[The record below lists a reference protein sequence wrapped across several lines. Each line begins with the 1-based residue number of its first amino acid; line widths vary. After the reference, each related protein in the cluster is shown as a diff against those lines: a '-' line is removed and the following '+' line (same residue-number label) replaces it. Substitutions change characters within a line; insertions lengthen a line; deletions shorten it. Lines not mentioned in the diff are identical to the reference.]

1 MQPMIYLGLALLL
14 GVTALIFWVNARR
27 SPRHQ
32 GGDDRTSGS
41 GRSEHN

>member
-14 GVTALIFWVNARR
+14 GVIALTFWVNARR
-27 SPRHQ
+27 STRHRG
-32 GGDDRTSGS
+32 GGDRTTGS

>member
-14 GVTALIFWVNARR
+14 GVIALIFWVNARR
-27 SPRHQ
+27 STRHR
-32 GGDDRTSGS
+32 GGEDRTTGT

>member
-14 GVTALIFWVNARR
+14 GVIALTFWVNARR
-27 SPRHQ
+27 SPRHR
-32 GGDDRTSGS
+32 GGDDRTTGS